1 MANSK
6 ISVENLNLHYG
17 ENHALK
23 DVNMEIADHAI
34 TAFIGPSGCGKSTL
48 LQALGGLDAPTS
60 GKVLLEGQDL
70 YALPDAAL
78 ARLRRTRLGF
88 VFQAFHLLPEY
99 TVRDNILLPLLL
111 AVGSAF
117 IWDFEVTGNDTVPTE
132 SVLQA
137 LERCGVRV
145 GTRGVGLDQDE
156 LRNRVLPLLPDV
168 VYLAVNVKGCT
179 AHVQV
184 VERVRPPHL
193 YRDSDVQNI
202 VAARDGLIT
211 KIEALD
217 GVTCAAV
224 GETVQAGQVLLSGV
238 ADSPRGCRYMRATG
252 RIWARTW
259 YEWTVPVP
267 LETVLKDGTEPVKT
281 RTHTALDLG
290 RHRIAL
296 PAGDSILQGRE
307 NCDKIIRYRGVQLP
321 FGLRLPVT
329 LVTETVA
336 ERAVYDGERP
346 EDEARAEGQ
355 KQLEARLAQTI
366 GDDGRVLKADVS
378 ARRQGAYLMVTLWAE
393 CEEQIGV
400 DAPLTITSDTG
411 R

>member
-1 MANSK
+1 
-6 ISVENLNLHYG
+6 
-17 ENHALK
+17 
-23 DVNMEIADHAI
+23 
-34 TAFIGPSGCGKSTL
+34 
-48 LQALGGLDAPTS
+48 
-60 GKVLLEGQDL
+60 VLL
-70 YALPDAAL
+70 AAVL
-78 ARLRRTRLGF
+78 
-88 VFQAFHLLPEY
+88 V
-99 TVRDNILLPLLL
+99 LPLLL

-168 VYLAVNVKGCT
+168 VYLAVNVRGCT

-290 RHRIAL
+290 RKRIAL
-296 PAGDSILQGRE
+296 PVGDSILQGRE

-346 EDEARAEGQ
+346 EDEAYAEGQ
-355 KQLEARLAQTI
+355 KQLEAQLAQTI

-378 ARRQGAYLMVTLWAE
+378 ARRQGAYLMVTLRAE